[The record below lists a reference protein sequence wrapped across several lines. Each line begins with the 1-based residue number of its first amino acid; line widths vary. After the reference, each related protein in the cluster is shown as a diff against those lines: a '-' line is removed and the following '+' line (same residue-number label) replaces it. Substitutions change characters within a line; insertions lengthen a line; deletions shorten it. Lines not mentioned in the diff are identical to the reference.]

1 MAKRSR
7 RTRRQEKTAPVPQVS
22 AGEIPGSGVVEKTVD
37 FVSEYAY
44 IYRELRTVFIIA
56 IIMFAVLFGLSY
68 ILY

>member
-7 RTRRQEKTAPVPQVS
+7 RTRRQEKAAPPPQVS
-22 AGEIPGSGVVEKTVD
+22 VAQTPASATQKTVD

-44 IYRELRTVFIIA
+44 IYKELTTVLIIA
-56 IIMFAVLFGLSY
+56 VVMFAVLFGLSY